1 MIVSCPWAGAVPVP
15 VSDSSVP
22 ELDALLANERA
33 PETVPLLWGVKA
45 TLNETLWPAAIVKG
59 KVAPFR
65 TNCALLLA
73 LEETVTLEPTA
84 LKLMD

>member
-1 MIVSCPWAGAVPVP
+1 M
-15 VSDSSVP
+15 
-22 ELDALLANERA
+22 
-33 PETVPLLWGVKA
+33 
-45 TLNETLWPAAIVKG
+45 G

-65 TNCALLLA
+65 TNCELLLA